1 MKMKLDTIAHII
13 PEKISSYENLLEEL
27 GEMQKIFGEGVELVN
42 TETGEVITMEEISR
56 VRGILTG
63 LLNGLIWKVD
73 TILK

>member
-1 MKMKLDTIAHII
+1 
-13 PEKISSYENLLEEL
+13 
-27 GEMQKIFGEGVELVN
+27 MQEIFGEGIELVN

-73 TILK
+73 IILK

>member
-1 MKMKLDTIAHII
+1 MKMKIDTIAHII

-27 GEMQKIFGEGVELVN
+27 GEMQEIFGEGIELVN

-73 TILK
+73 VILK

>member
-13 PEKISSYENLLEEL
+13 PEKISSYENILEEL
-27 GEMQKIFGEGVELVN
+27 GEMQEIFGEGIELVN

-63 LLNGLIWKVD
+63 LLNGLSWKVD
-73 TILK
+73 VILK

>member
-1 MKMKLDTIAHII
+1 MKMKLDTIAYII
-13 PEKISSYENLLEEL
+13 PEKISSYENILEEL
-27 GEMQKIFGEGVELVN
+27 GEMQEIFGEGVELVN

>member
-1 MKMKLDTIAHII
+1 MKMKIDTIAHII
-13 PEKISSYENLLEEL
+13 PEKISSYENILEEL
-27 GEMQKIFGEGVELVN
+27 GEMQEIFGEGVELVN

>member
-1 MKMKLDTIAHII
+1 MKMKLNTIAHII

-27 GEMQKIFGEGVELVN
+27 GEMQEIFGGGVELVN
-42 TETGEVITMEEISR
+42 TETGEVIIMEEISR

-63 LLNGLIWKVD
+63 LLNGSTWKVD